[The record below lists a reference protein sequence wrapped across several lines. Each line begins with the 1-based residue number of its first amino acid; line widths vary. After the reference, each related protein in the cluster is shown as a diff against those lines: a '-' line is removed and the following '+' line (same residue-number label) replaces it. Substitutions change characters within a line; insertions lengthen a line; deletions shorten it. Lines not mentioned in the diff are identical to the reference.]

1 MKITEIIDSKMPSIT
16 EWLEK
21 TGMPNIQEFR
31 QEDNNKRDRLEI
43 LNQTIG
49 INYDKPIKLLA
60 TDISQN
66 TEKFQQILK
75 ENGNDKCA
83 LRLSPIVKDLP
94 KLRVRG
100 KTLIQNLEWFK
111 NLDINP
117 EDYKAEIIPHND
129 NTSFSG
135 IILINDLGIFGEIVP
150 GPHWQLTQGFF
161 ENKPLIFSYKNDLWH
176 FSYIEPT
183 IQKVLT
189 SVLESLKVEN
199 LELQKELTEKLAAK
213 FNEDQQ
219 LKGYF
224 EFVVWPPDNNIS
236 FIDYNRV
243 LYEKLKNSD
252 YSWNDPGSK
261 LAGIPASPGKAQGI
275 VKIIN
280 DPTKDSLTTDNI
292 IVCDMTTVEYLPLMA
307 KAAGIITKQGNI
319 LCHAAIAARELGKPC
334 IVQVGNKISELKN
347 DDKILMNGTTGLI
360 EKITP

>member
-21 TGMPNIQEFR
+21 TGMQNIQEFR

-43 LNQTIG
+43 LNQIIG

-60 TDISQN
+60 TDISEN
-66 TEKFQQILK
+66 TEKFKQILK
-75 ENGNDKCA
+75 EHGDEKCA
-83 LRLSPIVKDLP
+83 LRLSPITKDLP

-100 KTLIQNLEWFK
+100 KTLIENLEWFK
-111 NLDINP
+111 SLDINP

-135 IILINDLGIFGEIVP
+135 ILLINDLGIFGEIVP

-161 ENKPLIFSYKNDLWH
+161 ENKPLIFANKNNNWH
-176 FSYIEPT
+176 FSYTEPT

-189 SVLESLKVEN
+189 TVLESLKIKNSEV
-199 LELQKELTEKLAAK
+199 QKELVEKLNAK
-213 FNEDQQ
+213 FNEENL

-252 YSWNDPGSK
+252 YSWEEKSNHLS
-261 LAGIPASPGKAQGI
+261 GIPASPGQAQGI
-275 VKIIN
+275 VQIIN
-280 DPTKDSLTTDNI
+280 DPTKDIINSNNI
-292 IVCDMTTVEYLPLMA
+292 LVCDMTSVEYLPLMA
-307 KAAGIITKQGNI
+307 KALGIITKQGNI

-334 IVQVGNKISELKN
+334 IVQIGEGISELKN
-347 DDKILMNGTTGLI
+347 GDHIKMDANTGLI